1 MSKILDITGFSPL
14 LIFTKGKGDKM
25 ESIEKMAEMIPAE
38 TPAVV
43 KDNDEVIKAL
53 YDVGAKISDVI
64 VKMTEMS
71 EKMKFDETEVTDET
85 EVNDE
90 TDVET
95 EITEKGGN

>member
-1 MSKILDITGFSPL
+1 
-14 LIFTKGKGDKM
+14 M

-38 TPAVV
+38 EPAVV

-64 VKMTEMS
+64 MKMTEMS
-71 EKMKFDETEVTDET
+71 EKMKSGES

-90 TDVET
+90 TDIET
-95 EITEKGGN
+95 EITEKGENE

>member
-1 MSKILDITGFSPL
+1 
-14 LIFTKGKGDKM
+14 M

-38 TPAVV
+38 EPAVV

-64 VKMTEMS
+64 MKMTEMS
-71 EKMKFDETEVTDET
+71 EKMKSGES

-90 TDVET
+90 TKVNDETDIET
-95 EITEKGGN
+95 EITEKGENE